1 MNFEF
6 FFFLVFMSFVSFAV
20 AFMAYG
26 MVIRFMGKEGFAS
39 RLAQI
44 ILVPA
49 CIVFYDFI
57 VIASQEYRYVVGSV
71 PLLVI
76 AAIIL
81 YYRFFKGEEFLD
93 DNKPTPSQM
102 ANLTREEKKFSK
114 KSQRIHEARKKRG
127 ER

>member
-81 YYRFFKGEEFLD
+81 YYRFFKGEDFLD
-93 DNKPTPSQM
+93 ENKPTPSQM

>member
-39 RLAQI
+39 RMAQI

-93 DNKPTPSQM
+93 ENKPTPSQM

>member
-93 DNKPTPSQM
+93 ENKPTPSQM